1 MKKSFKSINN
11 NAYLFL
17 TKKEYRSEK
26 ALHTYSSRSLFICGL
41 LMTPIFLL
49 TKSLEY
55 KTIQFIM
62 FIILNWLLGKR
73 INMIAVIIGSI
84 SIMFFNLFVP
94 FGRILVQIS
103 NFRLTE
109 GALLIGIEKSVTFE
123 GLIFLSRASIR
134 SDLYIPG
141 NLGKVISESFYYFE
155 AMMSQRFRFDI
166 KKPIESIDQFLEYLD
181 TISKPHTSEFKSNQ
195 NRLGYSIEILIL
207 LIFMGIFIK
216 SNI

>member
-1 MKKSFKSINN
+1 
-11 NAYLFL
+11 
-17 TKKEYRSEK
+17 
-26 ALHTYSSRSLFICGL
+26 
-41 LMTPIFLL
+41 
-49 TKSLEY
+49 
-55 KTIQFIM
+55 
-62 FIILNWLLGKR
+62 
-73 INMIAVIIGSI
+73 
-84 SIMFFNLFVP
+84 MFFNLFVP